1 MIENQDLPSSDNP
14 QEVLEWLY
22 TELKD
27 VFSMNVI
34 LKSLQCIIR
43 GGNDAVDSNI
53 EDFQSKANPASADG
67 NRVSAEEKG
76 VRKQPAFQIEDAVM
90 ESEGE
95 SGDGS

>member
-1 MIENQDLPSSDNP
+1 LIENQDLPSSDNP
-14 QEVLEWLY
+14 QEALEWLY

-67 NRVSAEEKG
+67 NRVSAEE
-76 VRKQPAFQIEDAVM
+76 
-90 ESEGE
+90 
-95 SGDGS
+95 